1 MIRVAIVEDDPE
13 HAERITTFLKRY
25 SDECCRIVESS
36 CFGSGEDFLRNC
48 KSGFDLVLLDI
59 ELPGISGMDVARQLR
74 EIDRKVLIVFI
85 TNLAQYAINGYD
97 VHAFDFIVKPVGY
110 YAFAMKLRRA
120 FECLDSACKRK
131 IWVTT
136 RQGTKQI
143 DAEKLKYVDVMQHTL
158 VFHMTDETV
167 SATGTLKSVQTSLAG
182 LPFVLCNRCYL
193 VNLHFVTQVNGNTV
207 TVGGE
212 QLQISVPKK
221 KEFML
226 ALNKFLAV
234 GTDPV

>member
-1 MIRVAIVEDDPE
+1 M
-13 HAERITTFLKRY
+13 
-25 SDECCRIVESS
+25 S
-36 CFGSGEDFLRNC
+36 
-48 KSGFDLVLLDI
+48 LV
-59 ELPGISGMDVARQLR
+59 
-74 EIDRKVLIVFI
+74 

-193 VNLHFVTQVNGNTV
+193 VNLHYVTQVNGNTV

-234 GTDPV
+234 GTDPI